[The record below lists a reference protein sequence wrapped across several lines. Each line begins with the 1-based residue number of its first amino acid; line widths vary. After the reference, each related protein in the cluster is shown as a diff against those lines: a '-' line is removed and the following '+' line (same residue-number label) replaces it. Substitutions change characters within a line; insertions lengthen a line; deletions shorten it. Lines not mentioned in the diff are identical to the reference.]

1 MGLRDSR
8 FTLLCMAGAW
18 VLVLAVLSACAEVD
32 VVDATPA
39 ASAPE
44 ALASPLPGA
53 DQARDLA
60 VLAVEFDPP
69 LDYTQLIARRQ
80 AVALLVAVENIGAST
95 EREVAVRAELT
106 TEEDPAWRLV
116 QDASVASIAPGEIQV
131 VRFAPLGQIPYH
143 HVYRLEVT
151 VQPVEGETNLAD
163 NHKVFDIE
171 LRQEEE
177 GP

>member
-1 MGLRDSR
+1 MGLQNPR
-8 FTLLCMAGAW
+8 LALACMAA
-18 VLVLAVLSACAEVD
+18 VLALSGLSACAEVE

-39 ASAPE
+39 AGAE
-44 ALASPLPGA
+44 AFTSPLPAG

-69 LDYTQLIARRQ
+69 LDHAQLIARRQ
-80 AVALLVAVENIGAST
+80 AVALLVAVENIGASA
-95 EREVAVRAELT
+95 ERQVAVRAELT
-106 TEEDPAWRLV
+106 TKEDPAWRLV
-116 QDASVASIAPGEIQV
+116 QDASLASIAPGEIQV

-143 HVYRLEVT
+143 RGYRLEVT

-163 NHKVFDIE
+163 NHKAFDIE
-171 LRQEEE
+171 LGQEEE